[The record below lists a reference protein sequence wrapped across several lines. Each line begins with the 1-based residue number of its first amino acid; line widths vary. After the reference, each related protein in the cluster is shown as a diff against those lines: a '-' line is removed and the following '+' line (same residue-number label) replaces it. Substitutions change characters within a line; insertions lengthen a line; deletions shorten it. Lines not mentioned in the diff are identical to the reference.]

1 MYIILYY
8 KMSKSTN
15 VPFEWSFHD
24 FVSADSRIFLFE
36 AMVTLTELCFS
47 RRLKLKV
54 TLLNNYQDKT
64 NSAYWD
70 LNV

>member
-8 KMSKSTN
+8 KMSKSKN

-24 FVSADSRIFLFE
+24 VVSADSRIFLFE

-54 TLLNNYQDKT
+54 TLNYQDKT
-64 NSAYWD
+64 YSAYWD
-70 LNV
+70 LNG

>member
-15 VPFEWSFHD
+15 VPFEWSFHGV
-24 FVSADSRIFLFE
+24 VSADSRIFLFDWI
-36 AMVTLTELCFS
+36 VTFTELCFS
-47 RRLKLKV
+47 RKLKLNV